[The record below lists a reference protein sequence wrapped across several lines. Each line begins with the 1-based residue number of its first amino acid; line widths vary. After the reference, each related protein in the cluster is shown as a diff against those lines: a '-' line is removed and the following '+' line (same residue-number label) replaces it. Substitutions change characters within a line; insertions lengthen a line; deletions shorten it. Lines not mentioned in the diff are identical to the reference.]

1 LEDSDEEAACHQKAF
16 LQSPRTMQT
25 TCYMQQVPSSVTKV
39 PDAMSFY
46 KKYKYVVEDDESHLN
61 KLRSGA
67 LSKSS
72 RAGPDQVW
80 VWGATVPRRPDRFLF
95 RVLEHPQ
102 DAMDGKPRG
111 QAEILDC
118 LRLLN
123 LQPKTIIVTDG
134 WKATIATVQQLK
146 QEKGWGDADLWHEI
160 VNHSAG
166 EITNAHGFTTN
177 HIENRWSLVKRWIR
191 KREGGRLPSHNDRQK
206 WRRLLNEYH
215 WRRIHARNAHGRN
228 VSVVPLATTIQAMQ
242 RLQ

>member
-1 LEDSDEEAACHQKAF
+1 
-16 LQSPRTMQT
+16 
-25 TCYMQQVPSSVTKV
+25 
-39 PDAMSFY
+39 MSFY
-46 KKYKYVVEDDESHLN
+46 KKYKYVVEVDESHLN

-123 LQPKTIIVTDG
+123 LQPKTIIVTDV
-134 WKATIATVQQLK
+134 WKATIAAVQQLK
-146 QEKGWGDADLWHEI
+146 QEKGWGDADL
-160 VNHSAG
+160 
-166 EITNAHGFTTN
+166 
-177 HIENRWSLVKRWIR
+177 
-191 KREGGRLPSHNDRQK
+191 
-206 WRRLLNEYH
+206 
-215 WRRIHARNAHGRN
+215 
-228 VSVVPLATTIQAMQ
+228 
-242 RLQ
+242 